1 MVENDQKLIKWLN
14 STIFIFMMFPKT
26 ICYMVIFVFAILSS
40 KKEQLLYIKCNYSTK
55 SALRIEAII
64 LSMSFACSMFPKAL

>member
-40 KKEQLLYIKCNYSTK
+40 KK
-55 SALRIEAII
+55 RITSIYQ
-64 LSMSFACSMFPKAL
+64 M